1 MLELVMSRSMRIK
14 GKANINGIVSVPGD
28 KSISHR
34 VAMLA
39 SIARGVSRIT
49 NFATS
54 VDCHTTLDCV
64 ERLGVRVER
73 NPQEI
78 LIHGEGLDGFRPIE
92 TPIKL
97 NAGNSG
103 STIRMLSG
111 ILAGQ
116 RFTSITDGDASLGR
130 RPLRRIIEPLILM
143 GAQVRAREGNYTPL
157 EIRGGALKAI
167 NYASQ
172 VASAQVKTCVLFAG
186 LFADGRTT
194 FNEPAPSRNHT
205 ELMLEE
211 FGAQFEI
218 DETSGD
224 LSIEGGSELTAVQ
237 YRVPGDISSAAF
249 FIAAAALLPDSRLE
263 LRDVN
268 LNPSR
273 TAFLDVLSQLGA
285 SIQISNLR
293 TVHRELVA
301 DIQVTSSQLKS
312 ESQGTV
318 LSGSIIPNI
327 IDEIPILA
335 VVATQVEGR
344 IEVRGARE
352 LRIKES
358 DRVQTVVAGIRA
370 LGGEIEEFEDGFAI
384 CGPQNLK
391 AGRIDTEGDHRIAM
405 AFSIAALIADGT
417 TEIVDADCAGVSFP
431 EFYELL
437 RSLTSEGHI
446 E

>member
-1 MLELVMSRSMRIK
+1 MRIK

-54 VDCHTTLDCV
+54 VDCHTTLDSV

-143 GAQVRAREGNYTPL
+143 GAQVRAREENYTPL

-194 FNEPAPSRNHT
+194 FNEPSPSRNHT

-211 FGAQFEI
+211 FGAQFKV
-218 DETSGD
+218 DEASGD
-224 LSIEGGSELTAVQ
+224 LSIEGGSELTAVR

-335 VVATQVEGR
+335 IVATQVEGR

-384 CGPQNLK
+384 CGPQKLK
-391 AGRIDTEGDHRIAM
+391 AGRIETEGDHRIAM

>member
-1 MLELVMSRSMRIK
+1 MSRSMRIK
-14 GKANINGIVSVPGD
+14 GNATINGIVPVPGD

-39 SIARGVSRIT
+39 SIAQGLSLIT

-54 VDCHTTLDCV
+54 VDCHTTLDCI
-64 ERLGVRVER
+64 ERLGIRVER
-73 NPQEI
+73 GPQDI
-78 LIHGEGLDGFRPIE
+78 LIYGEGLRGYHPIE

-97 NAGNSG
+97 SAGNSG

-116 RFTSITDGDASLGR
+116 HFTSIIDGDASLRR
-130 RPLRRIIEPLILM
+130 RPMRRIIEPLTSM
-143 GAQVRAREGNYTPL
+143 GVQVRARDGNYAPL
-157 EIRGGALKAI
+157 EIKGGGLRAI
-167 NYASQ
+167 SYASQ

-186 LFADGRTT
+186 LFAEGRTVFT
-194 FNEPAPSRNHT
+194 EPAPSRNHT

-218 DETSGD
+218 DETYGD
-224 LSIEGGSELTAVQ
+224 LMIEGGNELTPVQ

-249 FIAAAALLPDSRLE
+249 FIAAAALLPDSQLE

-273 TAFLDVLSQLGA
+273 TAFLDVLSKLGA
-285 SIQISNLR
+285 NIQISNLR
-293 TVHRELVA
+293 TAHRELVA
-301 DIQVTSSQLKS
+301 NIHVTSSQLKS
-312 ESQGTV
+312 QSEGTV
-318 LSGSIIPNI
+318 LSGVIIANI

-335 VVATQVEGR
+335 IVATQVEGR

-384 CGPQNLK
+384 RGPQRLTG
-391 AGRIDTEGDHRIAM
+391 GRIETEGDHRIAM

-437 RSLTSEGHI
+437 KSLTREGHI